1 MQENLIKLRLEAGGH
16 AFGAMIFE
24 FFSPGM
30 PQIAKAAG
38 AEFVL
43 FDMEHSGITI
53 ETAKAMIA
61 ACRGL
66 GITPGVRVP
75 ATQYSFIASCLDAGA
90 MSIMVPMV
98 ESAEQARD
106 IVRFAHYPPT
116 GVRGAAFGVAHDD
129 YAPGTVADKIAIA
142 RRRTQIICQIETPK
156 GAAAADAIAA
166 VPGVDVL
173 WLGHFDLTN
182 FMGIP
187 AEFSSPRYL
196 EAMHAIVAAADNHG
210 KAAGFMATDET
221 WARDYIAHGF
231 RMMAYGLDAG
241 LYQAALRSGFAAM
254 RSAVPDGGMPTPQTK
269 VPSKRRETT
278 DV

>member
-1 MQENLIKLRLEAGGH
+1 MQENFVKQMLEGGGH

-30 PQIAKAAG
+30 PQIVKAAG

-53 ETAKAMIA
+53 ETVKVMMA

-75 ATQYSFIASCLDAGA
+75 ATQYSFISSCLDAGA
-90 MSIMVPMV
+90 MSVMVPMV
-98 ESAEQARD
+98 ESVEQARE
-106 IVRFAHYPPT
+106 IVRFAHYPPL
-116 GVRGAAFGVAHDD
+116 GVRGAAVGVAHDD
-129 YAPGTVADKIAIA
+129 YAPGAVADKVALA
-142 RRRTQIICQIETPK
+142 RRRTHVICQIETPR

-166 VPGVDVL
+166 VDGVDVL

-187 AEFSSPRYL
+187 AEFTNPRYL
-196 EAMHAIVAAADNHG
+196 EAMHAIAAAANRHG

-254 RSAVPDGGMPTPQTK
+254 RSAVPQK
-269 VPSKRRETT
+269 
-278 DV
+278 